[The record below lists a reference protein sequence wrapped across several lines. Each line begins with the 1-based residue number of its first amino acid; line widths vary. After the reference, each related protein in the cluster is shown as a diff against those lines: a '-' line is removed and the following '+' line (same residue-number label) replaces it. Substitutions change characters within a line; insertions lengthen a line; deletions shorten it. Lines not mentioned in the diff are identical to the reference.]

1 MRTSV
6 LALLLLILT
15 AAVTT
20 FVDARRSSSR
30 SYSSYRS
37 YRYSSYR
44 YSSYRYSSYRYS
56 SYRYSSYRY
65 SSYRYSSYRYSSYRY
80 SYRSPLYTRRLSS
93 NLMGAL
99 YFSYVSRYPRH
110 FSYRRSA
117 VGSSG
122 GSCTNRLA
130 LSNGSYVGSFSCP
143 FLGDEPSSWTKCC
156 GYENEQFCCDPAYD
170 DSWALA
176 SQGLSFVAIFF
187 IVGGCLTGLA
197 IVGVLIFLCVRKG
210 LLNTRRPG
218 PVTAPTAATAVVTS
232 PPVSVAPVQAI
243 SKWVPMAPGPGQPP
257 VVDSNPP
264 PYPTSNAGQPP
275 VVGSNPPSYPTSNAG
290 QPPFVGSN
298 PPSYPTSNAGQ
309 PIGMENQGFEP
320 PPYPLYPPS
329 YQGPYAN
336 ANAPDYG

>member
-1 MRTSV
+1 GAASISGPASISRFNRLAASFIASAAAAASV
-6 LALLLLILT
+6 TLAAAPSAET
-15 AAVTT
+15 AST
-20 FVDARRSSSR
+20 ARPTVSSADRLERCGASWGQSASSTGRSSSD
-30 SYSSYRS
+30 SS
-37 YRYSSYR
+37 
-44 YSSYRYSSYRYS
+44 
-56 SYRYSSYRY
+56 
-65 SSYRYSSYRYSSYRY
+65 
-80 SYRSPLYTRRLSS
+80 
-93 NLMGAL
+93 A
-99 YFSYVSRYPRH
+99 
-110 FSYRRSA
+110 A
-117 VGSSG
+117 V
-122 GSCTNRLA
+122 SCTNRLA

-218 PVTAPTAATAVVTS
+218 VMTAPTAATAVVTS

-257 VVDSNPP
+257 VVGSNPPPYPTSNAGQPPVVGSNPP

-275 VVGSNPPSYPTSNAG
+275 VVGSNPPSYPA
-290 QPPFVGSN
+290 
-298 PPSYPTSNAGQ
+298 SNAGQ

-329 YQGPYAN
+329 YQNPYAN

>member
-30 SYSSYRS
+30 SYSSYR
-37 YRYSSYR
+37 
-44 YSSYRYSSYRYS
+44 
-56 SYRYSSYRY
+56 
-65 SSYRYSSYRYSSYRY
+65 SYRYSSYRYSSYRY

-290 QPPFVGSN
+290 QPPFVG
-298 PPSYPTSNAGQ
+298 
-309 PIGMENQGFEP
+309 MENQGFEP